1 MFVFKLLEFFK
12 VSEDEDVGVLD
23 FFWNL
28 VVFDLGVFK
37 KKYKDLVMV
46 CRNEVEILYVIY

>member
-28 VVFDLGVFK
+28 VVFDLGVLK
-37 KKYKDLVMV
+37 KIK
-46 CRNEVEILYVIY
+46 I

>member
-12 VSEDEDVGVLD
+12 VSEDEDVGVLG

-28 VVFDLGVFK
+28 VVFDLGVL
-37 KKYKDLVMV
+37 KYKDLVIV
-46 CRNEVEILYVIY
+46 CRNEVEILYLIY

>member
-12 VSEDEDVGVLD
+12 VSEDEDVGVLG

-28 VVFDLGVFK
+28 VVFDLGVLK
-37 KKYKDLVMV
+37 NKDLVIV
-46 CRNEVEILYVIY
+46 WNEVEILYVIYWVL